1 MEETR
6 EVIQDRMICGLAT
19 ILPIDKFVCMK
30 AYIEHLSDAEFNRFA
45 EEMKGYAKE
54 NCSIKEYAELQ
65 LAARKAYGVTSDNS
79 ALNIL
84 PLDIMSE
91 RNAKEVWDEID
102 SHTPSDNIYLT
113 AEDDKEIITLWEHNK
128 TEDITIPSDLFF
140 ANTVPLLDM
149 RVTIDESDLENGD
162 VYPCRIIIFEDYA
175 DRLKGLR
182 DNAAAMVGAVIPGGL
197 AKYSM
202 FIPILAVRGVDALAF
217 GGVGL
222 RNYDPEYVE
231 YLKKNSSIYDVN
243 RVAHAFMETWYGI
256 QIALLHPTVK
266 NIFKG
271 GRKERDGEAKF
282 DKKPGTKRPVRYI
295 KKRVINKDDIQRCL
309 NGDGEA
315 VNRHTLVWYVIG
327 HWRKLANGTKQF
339 IKPYWKGPLRE
350 LKMALDDREREI
362 VTGGT
367 ANA

>member
-1 MEETR
+1 M
-6 EVIQDRMICGLAT
+6 
-19 ILPIDKFVCMK
+19 
-30 AYIEHLSDAEFNRFA
+30 
-45 EEMKGYAKE
+45 
-54 NCSIKEYAELQ
+54 
-65 LAARKAYGVTSDNS
+65 
-79 ALNIL
+79 
-84 PLDIMSE
+84 
-91 RNAKEVWDEID
+91 
-102 SHTPSDNIYLT
+102 
-113 AEDDKEIITLWEHNK
+113 
-128 TEDITIPSDLFF
+128 
-140 ANTVPLLDM
+140 
-149 RVTIDESDLENGD
+149 
-162 VYPCRIIIFEDYA
+162 
-175 DRLKGLR
+175 
-182 DNAAAMVGAVIPGGL
+182 IPGGL

>member
-54 NCSIKEYAELQ
+54 NCSIKEY
-65 LAARKAYGVTSDNS
+65 
-79 ALNIL
+79 
-84 PLDIMSE
+84 
-91 RNAKEVWDEID
+91 
-102 SHTPSDNIYLT
+102 
-113 AEDDKEIITLWEHNK
+113 
-128 TEDITIPSDLFF
+128 
-140 ANTVPLLDM
+140 
-149 RVTIDESDLENGD
+149 
-162 VYPCRIIIFEDYA
+162 
-175 DRLKGLR
+175 
-182 DNAAAMVGAVIPGGL
+182 
-197 AKYSM
+197 
-202 FIPILAVRGVDALAF
+202 
-217 GGVGL
+217 
-222 RNYDPEYVE
+222 
-231 YLKKNSSIYDVN
+231 
-243 RVAHAFMETWYGI
+243 AFMETWYGI